1 MNKIFNKKFKIRIE
15 ISKTNSKS
23 KEISKTNS
31 NMKKIS
37 KTNLKSEQN
46 LRKQIQNL
54 GKIKT
59 NSKYEQNFQKQI

>member
-1 MNKIFNKKFKIRIE
+1 
-15 ISKTNSKS
+15 
-23 KEISKTNS
+23 
-31 NMKKIS
+31 MKKIS

-46 LRKQIQNL
+46 LWKQIQNL

>member
-46 LRKQIQNL
+46 L
-54 GKIKT
+54 
-59 NSKYEQNFQKQI
+59 